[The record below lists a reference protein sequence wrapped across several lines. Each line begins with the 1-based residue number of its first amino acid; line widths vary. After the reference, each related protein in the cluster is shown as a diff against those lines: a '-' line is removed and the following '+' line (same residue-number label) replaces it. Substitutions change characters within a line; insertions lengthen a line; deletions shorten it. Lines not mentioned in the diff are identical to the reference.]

1 MNRGVSSIQKTL
13 KKYGPLRT
21 HSGDIVS
28 FRENKIGHRSSEN
41 GAMHDIDFGDVLS
54 TPAPVAASVAT
65 KKTHKK
71 EKTQLQT
78 FFSARFSGFFHR
90 LTELGA
96 SFWRSLSLCWGGSPF
111 ATARGRSELG
121 WRSHIYISALRELFE
136 SLGEV
141 CSIEISIP
149 DFFCVPADSI
159 RP

>member
-1 MNRGVSSIQKTL
+1 MNRGVSSSQKTL

-71 EKTQLQT
+71 VSGKLQS
-78 FFSARFSGFFHR
+78 FFSVRFSGFLNRF
-90 LTELGA
+90 TELGERCCRDRA
-96 SFWRSLSLCWGGSPF
+96 LYWGGPPF
-111 ATARGRSELG
+111 PTPGQM
-121 WRSHIYISALRELFE
+121 
-136 SLGEV
+136 
-141 CSIEISIP
+141 
-149 DFFCVPADSI
+149 
-159 RP
+159 

>member
-21 HSGDIVS
+21 HSGYIVS

-78 FFSARFSGFFHR
+78 FFSVRFSGFFHR
-90 LTELGA
+90 FTELGERCYPL
-96 SFWRSLSLCWGGSPF
+96 SWFLKWWSLDVAPLL
-111 ATARGRSELG
+111 A
-121 WRSHIYISALRELFE
+121 
-136 SLGEV
+136 
-141 CSIEISIP
+141 
-149 DFFCVPADSI
+149 SI
-159 RP
+159 RGISSSANPPKHTYFQEVFFEWLKI

>member
-1 MNRGVSSIQKTL
+1 MNREVSSSQKTL

-71 EKTQLQT
+71 VSTQLQT

-90 LTELGA
+90 FTELGA
-96 SFWRSLSLCWGGSPF
+96 RCCQHRSLCWGVPLPTSSTYANLASNFISGI
-111 ATARGRSELG
+111 TCLDLYIVYRSIHSVYRI
-121 WRSHIYISALRELFE
+121 WK
-136 SLGEV
+136 
-141 CSIEISIP
+141 
-149 DFFCVPADSI
+149 
-159 RP
+159 